1 MYQHIKMSSNT
12 SAPKPVTY
20 EEQKAILALIRAGI
34 ANSPIASQVSEID
47 KLDELLDKHHG
58 KK

>member
-1 MYQHIKMSSNT
+1 MSSNT